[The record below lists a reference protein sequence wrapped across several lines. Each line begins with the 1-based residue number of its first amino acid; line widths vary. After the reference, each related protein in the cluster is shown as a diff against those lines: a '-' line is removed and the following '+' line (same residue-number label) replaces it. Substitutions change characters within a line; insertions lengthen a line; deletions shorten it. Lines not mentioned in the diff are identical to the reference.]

1 MYNTTKDQMLEEYQ
15 ELVKS
20 GRPNV
25 FQHMTEAELQKRK
38 DFLNLTPKRLKLLAE
53 SKGFMED
60 IADELIE
67 IFYDKLMNTDELKGI
82 IQEHSTV
89 ERLGKTFKMYCG
101 SLATDEVG
109 MDYVNYRMKIGNVHN
124 KVRLL
129 PSWYIAANQ
138 LIMEFFIRK
147 IMEKYAARDLDR
159 GIELVT
165 AVSALMNL
173 DTQIIMESY
182 IAIYIKDRMRVQ
194 EEIKQVQHKLVGSG
208 EMLAATAQ
216 QTSSSASEMFYATEK
231 VYNDAQKVEESSE
244 NIMKHATAGER
255 IIDRT
260 FETMGQ
266 IEEFFESVQ
275 QKITKLSES
284 SNKIESIIEFIQ
296 KISKMTNILALNAAI
311 EASRAGGEHGRSF
324 MVVANEV
331 KKLAD
336 DTSKALTEI
345 SDLVQ
350 ISQTDVQD
358 VVNSLQGTTN
368 LVEAGTN
375 HASEAK
381 SSFQGILKAIS
392 ESLAS
397 IKQVTGDIKNLETVS
412 EEMRDA
418 ASSVAEMAAELA
430 ELSREINRRINQA

>member
-1 MYNTTKDQMLEEYQ
+1 MYSETKEQMLDDYN

-25 FQHMTEAELQKRK
+25 FQHMTETELEKRK
-38 DFLNLTPKRLKLLAE
+38 EFLNLTPKRLKLLAE

-60 IADELIE
+60 VADELVE

-101 SLATDEVG
+101 TLATDQIDME
-109 MDYVNYRMKIGNVHN
+109 YVNYRMKIGNVHN
-124 KVRLL
+124 RVRLL

-147 IMEKYAARDLDR
+147 IMEKYATHDLER

-165 AVSALMNL
+165 AISALINL

-208 EMLAATAQ
+208 EMLAATAE

-231 VYNDAQKVEESSE
+231 VYNDAQNIEESSE
-244 NIMKHATAGER
+244 NIMKHATAGEH
-255 IIDRT
+255 IIDQT
-260 FETMGQ
+260 FDTMGK
-266 IEEFFESVQ
+266 IENFFESVQ
-275 QKITKLSES
+275 QKIAKLSDS
-284 SNKIESIIEFIQ
+284 SNQIESIIEFIQ

-336 DTSKALTEI
+336 DTSKALTKI

-350 ISQTDVQD
+350 ISQADVQD
-358 VVNSLQGTTN
+358 VVNSLQGTTS
-368 LVEAGTN
+368 LVEAGTS
-375 HASEAK
+375 HASEAR

-392 ESLAS
+392 ASLTS
-397 IKQVTGDIKNLETVS
+397 IKQVTSDIKNLEMVS

-418 ASSVAEMAAELA
+418 ASNVAQMAGELA